1 MQSNSPSGP
10 RHSWLKWGVPIAVLV
25 LLAAGAGGVAAQ
37 RFYPGDPVPIS
48 LPGIPAEENS
58 EFATIEL
65 TPDAQAHPDHEDV
78 SWTLRMHF
86 NAINT
91 RRYETWK
98 ATVVAAKQQQ
108 LPEDKWLE
116 EYSTTRD
123 AAIKVHR
130 IEPGPKDSLR
140 ILMTFVSTQNPDD
153 APAGLKASCLR
164 WRVVYPMVV
173 DSGAFRL
180 DTSSLPGSALAVPC

>member
-1 MQSNSPSGP
+1 MQSNSPEGP
-10 RHSWLKWGVPIAVLV
+10 RHSWWKWSVPIAVLV
-25 LLAAGAGGVAAQ
+25 LLAAGAGGVVAQ
-37 RFYPGDPVPIS
+37 RFYGSEPVPTS
-48 LPGIPAEENS
+48 VPGIAMEQNS
-58 EFATIEL
+58 ELADIEF
-65 TPDAQAHPDHEDV
+65 TPDAQAHPDHADV
-78 SWTLRMHF
+78 RWTLQMHF
-86 NAINT
+86 NAINM

-123 AAIKVHR
+123 AAVKVHR

-140 ILMTFVSTQNPDD
+140 ILMTFVSTQNPND
-153 APAGLKASCLR
+153 APTGMRASCLR